1 MEIKKIIVVIVTYN
15 GSNWIEKNIRSLKNS
30 NYSNDIY
37 IVDNMSTDNT
47 IEIIESF
54 DNITLIKNTENS
66 GFGSAN
72 NIALRKI
79 FDQFFDY
86 VFLINQDAWVFEDT
100 ITKLVEVAESNHD
113 FGIISPMHYSG
124 DSINLDE
131 KFKTYFERS
140 TAEKITDKIVYVSF
154 VNAAAW
160 LVSKKCIQKVGFF
173 EPLFK
178 HYGED
183 NDYCRRLIYH
193 KFKIVISKESKICHD
208 RIIVR
213 SITKD
218 FLQSKLQI
226 LFEILNINHSLG
238 VAYFFGFKSIFG
250 SVNFYSKFYSKII
263 LFKLLIVLLTYY
275 VELLFL
281 IFKLRKDRIDNSKNA
296 K

>member
-1 MEIKKIIVVIVTYN
+1 MEIKKVIVVIVTYN
-15 GSNWIEKNIRSLKNS
+15 GANWIEKNIRSLKNS
-30 NYSNDIY
+30 NYPNDIF

-79 FDQFFDY
+79 LDQFFDY
-86 VFLINQDAWVFEDT
+86 VFLLNQDAWVFEDT
-100 ITKLVEVAESNHD
+100 ISKLVAIAESND
-113 FGIISPMHYSG
+113 YYGIISPMHYSG
-124 DSINLDE
+124 GSINLDE

-140 TAEKITDKIVYVSF
+140 IAEKTTSKIVYVPF

-160 LVSKKCIQKVGFF
+160 LVSKKCIKKVGFF

-183 NDYCRRLIYH
+183 NDYCRRAIFH
-193 KFKIVISKESKICHD
+193 EFQIVICTESKICHD

-213 SITKD
+213 NAKKD

-226 LFEILNINHSLG
+226 LFEILNINHSLAI
-238 VAYFFGFKSIFG
+238 AYFYGFKSIFG
-250 SVNFYSKFYSKII
+250 SIKFYSKFYSKIN
-263 LFKLLIVLLTYY
+263 LFKLFFVLSSKYI
-275 VELLFL
+275 ELLFL
-281 IFKLRKDRIDNSKNA
+281 IFKLRKTRINNYKNEH
-296 K
+296 